1 MSQGHHIHIF
11 TYKSGG
17 YLSFPL
23 KMLLKQKVSI
33 VQTSINIWKVIA
45 ANVVS
50 KGLLVTRSS
59 FSNIY
64 LSNLHRLIM
73 FSGNDFKN

>member
-33 VQTSINIWKVIA
+33 VQTSMNFWKVIA
-45 ANVVS
+45 ANVMS
-50 KGLLVTRSS
+50 QGLLVTRSS
-59 FSNIY
+59 FSNMY
-64 LSNLHRLIM
+64 LSN
-73 FSGNDFKN
+73 